1 MQPSLS
7 LENIEEE
14 KTKKEIAKKL
24 PAPRSKKEAYC
35 GPMLL
40 AGCEADG
47 GRERQKKPGP
57 GGEPR
62 PGCGAALKRRR
73 VRCFG
78 RSLRGIGGGSDP
90 LRFGHATV
98 ELTGYLGANR
108 PGRDLCGCG
117 LLALAVRALVDR
129 ADETALDEHVRAL
142 LDRGRDVL
150 RESRAK
156 DRDAMPLG
164 LRDPLVFGVLPG
176 PLCGHG
182 EDGEF
187 RTVVPRLAL
196 LGIGTNKPD

>member
-14 KTKKEIAKKL
+14 KTKKEISKKI

-78 RSLRGIGGGSDP
+78 RSLRGIGGGSHR
-90 LRFGHATV
+90 LRVRHATG
-98 ELTGYLGANR
+98 ERTDH
-108 PGRDLCGCG
+108 PG
-117 LLALAVRALVDR
+117 
-129 ADETALDEHVRAL
+129 
-142 LDRGRDVL
+142 
-150 RESRAK
+150 
-156 DRDAMPLG
+156 
-164 LRDPLVFGVLPG
+164 
-176 PLCGHG
+176 
-182 EDGEF
+182 
-187 RTVVPRLAL
+187 
-196 LGIGTNKPD
+196 